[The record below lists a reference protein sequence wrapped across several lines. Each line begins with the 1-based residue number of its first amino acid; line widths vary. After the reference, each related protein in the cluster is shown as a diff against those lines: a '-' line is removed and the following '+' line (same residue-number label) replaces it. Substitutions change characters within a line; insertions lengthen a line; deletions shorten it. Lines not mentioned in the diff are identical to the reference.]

1 MNEGGCGGPSALVG
15 PPGTGVRAL
24 PHADPAGS
32 CPSGSFRPRR
42 ACEVRGFLRARVD
55 PETVTGLALTLAL
68 LAVLVAAVVF
78 GVVVTMIR
86 RSWAS

>member
-1 MNEGGCGGPSALVG
+1 
-15 PPGTGVRAL
+15 
-24 PHADPAGS
+24 
-32 CPSGSFRPRR
+32 
-42 ACEVRGFLRARVD
+42 
-55 PETVTGLALTLAL
+55 VTGLALTLAL